1 MTHTVTLIPGDGI
14 GPEIAAA
21 VQKVLAAAGA
31 PVHWDLQPLNETIL
45 KETKGVPPV
54 PVLDSIRRNR
64 IALKGPLMTPIGTGY
79 TSLNLVLR
87 KMFDLYANVRPAK
100 THPGVR
106 SRYDNVDII
115 VVRENT
121 EGEYSGLEHEV
132 VPGVVESLKVI
143 TRKASD
149 RIARYAFELARA
161 QQRKKVTSVHKANIM
176 KKSDGLFLECCRAV
190 AKQFPEIPYDEMI
203 VDNTCMQLVIRPEK
217 FDVMVLPN
225 LYGDIVSDLCA
236 GLVGGLGVAPSGNIG
251 EQGAIFEAVHG
262 SAPDIAGKGLANPTA
277 LLLSAV
283 MMLRHLG
290 EMDIATRV
298 EDAVQNVLRE
308 GQHVTGDLGGKAG
321 TGEMT
326 EAIIGAL

>member
-14 GPEIAAA
+14 GPEIADA
-21 VQKVLAAAGA
+21 VQKVLAAAAA
-31 PVHWDLQPLNETIL
+31 PVQWNLQPLNETIL
-45 KETKGVPPV
+45 KETKGVPPAA
-54 PVLDSIRRNR
+54 VLDSIRRNR
-64 IALKGPLMTPIGTGY
+64 IALKGPLMTPIGAGY

-87 KMFDLYANVRPAK
+87 KTFDLYANVRPAK
-100 THPGVR
+100 TRPGVR

-161 QQRKKVTSVHKANIM
+161 QQRKKVTAVHKANIM
-176 KKSDGLFLECCRAV
+176 KRSDGLFLECCRAV
-190 AKQFPEIPYDEMI
+190 AQQFPEIPYDEMI
-203 VDNTCMQLVIRPEK
+203 VDNTCMQLVVNPQK

-236 GLVGGLGVAPSGNIG
+236 GLVGGLGLVPGANLGL
-251 EQGAIFEAVHG
+251 ECAIFEAVHG
-262 SAPDIAGKGLANPTA
+262 SAPDIAGKDVANPTA
-277 LLLSAV
+277 LLQSAV
-283 MMLRHLG
+283 LMLRHLD
-290 EMDIATRV
+290 ESAAADRVHKALETVFTERHSLTRDAGGSASTTQFA
-298 EDAVQNVLRE
+298 DAVL
-308 GQHVTGDLGGKAG
+308 AA
-321 TGEMT
+321 M
-326 EAIIGAL
+326 

>member
-31 PVHWDLQPLNETIL
+31 PVQWDLQPLNETIL
-45 KETKGVPPV
+45 KETNGVPPAA
-54 PVLDSIRRNR
+54 VLDSIRRNR
-64 IALKGPLMTPIGTGY
+64 IALKGPLMTPVSTGY
-79 TSLNLVLR
+79 MSLNLMLR
-87 KMFDLYANVRPAK
+87 KTFDLYANVRPAK
-100 THPGVR
+100 TRPGVR

-161 QQRKKVTSVHKANIM
+161 QKRKKVTAVHKANIM
-176 KKSDGLFLECCRAV
+176 KRSDGLFLECCRAV
-190 AKQFPEIPYDEMI
+190 AQQFPGISYDEMI
-203 VDNTCMQLVIRPEK
+203 VDNTCMQLVASPQQ

-251 EQGAIFEAVHG
+251 EPGAIFEAVHG
-262 SAPDIAGKGLANPTA
+262 SAPDIAGKDLANPTA

-290 EMDIATRV
+290 EMDIAARV
-298 EDAVQNVLRE
+298 EDAVQKVLRE

-321 TGEMT
+321 TTEMT
-326 EAIIGAL
+326 DAIIAKL